1 MARIILV
8 TGGCR
13 SGKSTHA
20 QALAEALP
28 GRRAYV
34 ATCPVFDDE
43 LRDRIEKHRQ
53 HRRDKG
59 WETIE
64 EQLDLAGV
72 LAGTADYGAADYDV
86 LLVDCLTL
94 WVSNVLMGAAH
105 DGPAGSESLLDEMQ
119 IAERCGEFLAA
130 CRRREGAVIFVTNE
144 VGMSIVPENAL
155 ARRFRDLM
163 GRCNQVVAAEADE
176 VVLLTCGIPLTL
188 KGTSE

>member
-43 LRDRIEKHRQ
+43 LRERVRRHRE

-64 EQLDLAGV
+64 EQLDLVGV
-72 LAGTADYGAADYDV
+72 LAAAADYDV

-94 WVSNVLMGAAH
+94 WVSNMLMGAAH
-105 DGPAGSESLLDEMQ
+105 DGAADSGPLLDEAQ
-119 IAERCGEFLAA
+119 IAERCREFLVA
-130 CRRREGAVIFVTNE
+130 CRQREGTVIFVTNE

>member
-1 MARIILV
+1 MARVILV

-20 QALAEALP
+20 QALAEALH

-43 LRDRIEKHRQ
+43 LRNRVQKHRE
-53 HRRDKG
+53 HRRDRG
-59 WETIE
+59 WDTIE

-72 LAGTADYGAADYDV
+72 LAGTPDYDV

-105 DGPAGSESLLDEMQ
+105 DGSAESGAPVDEEQ
-119 IAERCGEFLAA
+119 IVERCREFLSA
-130 CRRREGAVIFVTNE
+130 CRRREGTVIFVTNE
-144 VGMSIVPENAL
+144 VGMGIVPENAL

-163 GRCNQVVAAEADE
+163 GRCNQIVAAEADE
-176 VVLLTCGIPLTL
+176 VVLLTCGIPLML
-188 KGTSE
+188 KDTSE